1 MELAKVTSKGQ
12 VTIPK
17 EIREKLNLKKGDKV
31 LFIEKEDGILIAN
44 ASMMEFKRAQA
55 AFSAEA
61 RDKNITEEELN
72 SAVKKIRRNLSGK
85 A

>member
-1 MELAKVTSKGQ
+1 MEIAKVTSKGQ

-44 ASMMEFKRAQA
+44 ASMMEFRKAQA
-55 AFSAEA
+55 ALSAEA

-72 SAVKKIRRNLSGK
+72 SVVKKIRRNLSGK

>member
-1 MELAKVTSKGQ
+1 MELAKITSKGQ
-12 VTIPK
+12 ITIPK

-31 LFIEKEDGILIAN
+31 LFIEKEDGVLITN
-44 ASMMEFKRAQA
+44 ASMVEFKKAQV
-55 AFSAEA
+55 AFSAET

-72 SAVKKIRRNLSGK
+72 SLVKKVRRDLSGK